1 MHHLRPHLVTVCT
14 DKDRTFFSVKRLLPH
29 SNQTP
34 SSPSFPP
41 LQFCA
46 LAKEKGKEDLESL
59 ELLLKVN
66 RLAIAEGD
74 LRCT

>member
-1 MHHLRPHLVTVCT
+1 
-14 DKDRTFFSVKRLLPH
+14 
-29 SNQTP
+29 
-34 SSPSFPP
+34 
-41 LQFCA
+41 